1 MGHGHAEPSLTC
13 ETADAAT
20 FFSHHGI
27 FVQTYRRDLV
37 DGKNAFQSCQED
49 LSKTF
54 LADMLYIAPMQTEV
68 PRLLDSPRR
77 FYSLGTAGEISAVP
91 TRSAALA
98 VPAGEPANRTG
109 IESKDDARTSFELR
123 ARLRRLFEMR
133 QP

>member
-1 MGHGHAEPSLTC
+1 
-13 ETADAAT
+13 
-20 FFSHHGI
+20 
-27 FVQTYRRDLV
+27 LV